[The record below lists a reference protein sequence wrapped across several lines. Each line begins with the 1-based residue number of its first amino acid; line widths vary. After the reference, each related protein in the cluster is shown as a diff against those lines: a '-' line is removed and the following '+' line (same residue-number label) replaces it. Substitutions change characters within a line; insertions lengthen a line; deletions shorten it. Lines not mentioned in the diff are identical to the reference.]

1 MKKTAATGAILA
13 TAVAMMFVANT
24 SFAQEASPSSSS
36 QPANVR
42 CLGANDCKGK
52 SACKTAAGEVGTY
65 PASVGPKENSCKGQG
80 MTYTGTAEQCTAQGG
95 KVGKPM
101 TM

>member
-13 TAVAMMFVANT
+13 TAVAMMFVANA

-65 PASVGPKENSCKGQG
+65 PSSAGPKENSCKGQG
-80 MTYTGTAEQCTAQGG
+80 MTYRGPPSNARL
-95 KVGKPM
+95 KVAKLANP
-101 TM
+101 

>member
-24 SFAQEASPSSSS
+24 SFAQEASPSSSQS
-36 QPANVR
+36 ANVR
-42 CLGANDCKGK
+42 CLGANDCKGL
-52 SACKTAAGEVGTY
+52 SACKTAAGEVGNY
-65 PASVGPKENSCKGQG
+65 PASAGPKQNSCKGQG
-80 MTYTGTAEQCTAQGG
+80 MTYTDTAEQCTAKGG
-95 KVGKPM
+95 KVGKAL

>member
-13 TAVAMMFVANT
+13 TAVAMMFVASA
-24 SFAQEASPSSSS
+24 SFAQEASPSSS

-42 CLGANDCKGK
+42 CLGTNDCKGK

-65 PASVGPKENSCKGQG
+65 PASAGPKENSCKGQG